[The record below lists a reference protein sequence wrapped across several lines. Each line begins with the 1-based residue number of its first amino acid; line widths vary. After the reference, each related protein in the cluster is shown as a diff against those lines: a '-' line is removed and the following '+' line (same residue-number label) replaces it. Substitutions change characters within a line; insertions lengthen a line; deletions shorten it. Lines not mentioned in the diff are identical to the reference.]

1 MMSLRR
7 EIKNMTQIN
16 LSVKQTHRHEEPT
29 CGCEEEG
36 GDGGTK
42 RGAAKRKAVRDGQSR
57 GLSAAGAKLL
67 YL

>member
-36 GDGGTK
+36 GEGWTK
-42 RGAAKRKAVRDGQSR
+42 PGFERSR
-57 GLSAAGAKLL
+57 CKTIIFMMNKPQGPIV
-67 YL
+67 